1 MTTANILNFARQF
14 AEDARRILQDNVLE
28 EYAFSSHPKSP
39 LKPEPD
45 INILI
50 IVQSS
55 STEVENR
62 IRELASDYTHN
73 HDVLISPMVWDAE
86 SWDLNKMYNSQFYQ
100 AIKGRGIRL

>member
-28 EYAFSSHPKSP
+28 EYAFSSHPNSP

-50 IVQSS
+50 IVKSS

-62 IRELASDYTHN
+62 IRELASDYSHN

-86 SWDLNKMYNSQFYQ
+86 SWDLNKTYNSLFYQ